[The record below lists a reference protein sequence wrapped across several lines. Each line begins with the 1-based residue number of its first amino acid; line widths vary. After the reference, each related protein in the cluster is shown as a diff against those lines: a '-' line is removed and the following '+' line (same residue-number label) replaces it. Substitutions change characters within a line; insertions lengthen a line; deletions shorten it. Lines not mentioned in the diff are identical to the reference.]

1 MASSAYGN
9 DREYCVGRNDR
20 PGLLKQPPFV
30 SRLGKDGYVLGSI
43 HGGLILDVRLWR

>member
-1 MASSAYGN
+1 MIGSTVSGVTTVRGCSSN
-9 DREYCVGRNDR
+9 PR
-20 PGLLKQPPFV
+20 KFV